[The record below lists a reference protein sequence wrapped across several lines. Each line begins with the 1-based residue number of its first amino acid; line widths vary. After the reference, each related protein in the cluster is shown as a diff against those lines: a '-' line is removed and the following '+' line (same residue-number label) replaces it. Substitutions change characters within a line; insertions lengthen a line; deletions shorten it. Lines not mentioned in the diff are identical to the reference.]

1 MQQLIAESLGKNKLG
16 FLPVVSNAPKDHH
29 SLLQLYL
36 DGPKDKLF
44 YIFNSEE
51 KSKIKLDVKKF
62 TKNFDFIHKKNLNK
76 IKFSQKNA
84 LISSF

>member
-1 MQQLIAESLGKNKLG
+1 MCQ
-16 FLPVVSNAPKDHH
+16 KDHH

-62 TKNFDFIHKKNLNK
+62 TKNFNFIHKKNLNK

-84 LISSF
+84 LISSFKKNKTPFREIVIKENREETSW